1 MSEETEASDCSPLI
15 LPAPKSASPLQLCS
29 DSSLLKLRG
38 PVLPPVLWLPAS
50 LTFSKTSPGIFTAV
64 SGPVL
69 LSVIFEK
76 ATSCLRLYLLF
87 QLHLC
92 SLSQPNNSE
101 VLSAHTASTLHLPVT
116 LPPTSIWRPSPPPP
130 LHSSWRSPVA
140 SVSPTPTSTLLSS
153 SWLLSS
159 IPHPLLLGNTFSR
172 LRRLCV
178 SGSPHPPFR
187 LFLLFSFLNI
197 GCPRLDPWP
206 VSPSV
211 HPR

>member
-1 MSEETEASDCSPLI
+1 M
-15 LPAPKSASPLQLCS
+15 
-29 DSSLLKLRG
+29 
-38 PVLPPVLWLPAS
+38 
-50 LTFSKTSPGIFTAV
+50 
-64 SGPVL
+64 SGPTL

-76 ATSCLRLYLLF
+76 ATSCLRSYLVF
-87 QLHLC
+87 QLLRHLC
-92 SLSQPNNSE
+92 SLSQPDNSE
-101 VLSAHTASTLHLPVT
+101 VLSAHTASTVHPSH
-116 LPPTSIWRPSPPPP
+116 PPAHFNLASFPTTP

-140 SVSPTPTSTLLSS
+140 SVSPTPTYTLLSS

-159 IPHPLLLGNTFSR
+159 VPHPLLLGNPFSR
-172 LRRLCV
+172 LQRLCF

-187 LFLLFSFLNI
+187 LFLLFSCLNI